1 MLLCKDVT
9 SGAAQ
14 VLVHSIRE
22 NAKNLGINIKGNFI
36 ITQQSMKHKVRD
48 SKVLDLWKINIFD
61 KTIDDVIHALRIKY
75 RIEIYNTAEPFVS
88 PAGKNEGKV
97 LYGFSVKI
105 CNPKW
110 GWNARQYI
118 GKTNWMPNVWEAKRK
133 AINIAIK
140 WILSHK
146 SQKSKKQKIVAINAN
161 SKQKQN

>member
-1 MLLCKDVT
+1 MEHRVK
-9 SGAAQ
+9 
-14 VLVHSIRE
+14 
-22 NAKNLGINIKGNFI
+22 
-36 ITQQSMKHKVRD
+36 D
-48 SKVLDLWKINIFD
+48 SKIFDLWRINIFD
-61 KTIDDVIHALRIKY
+61 KVIDDVIHALRVKY

-88 PAGKNEGKV
+88 PSGKDEGKV
-97 LYGFSVKI
+97 VYGFSVKI

-146 SQKSKKQKIVAINAN
+146 SQKSKKSKLYQNDNCKRQK
-161 SKQKQN
+161 S